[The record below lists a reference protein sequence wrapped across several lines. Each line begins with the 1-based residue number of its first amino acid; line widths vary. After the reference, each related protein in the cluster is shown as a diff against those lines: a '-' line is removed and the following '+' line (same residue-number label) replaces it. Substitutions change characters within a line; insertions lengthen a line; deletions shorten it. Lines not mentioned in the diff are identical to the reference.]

1 MNYNEALEYINGTE
15 WFGSKPGLERVGE
28 LLRRLGEPQKGLKYV
43 HVAGTNG
50 KGSASAMLASVL
62 KAAGYKT
69 GLFTSPYLARFTE
82 RMRING
88 KEIDPDRL
96 AEIVTRVAPQADAM
110 DEHPTEFELMTA
122 AGLLWFAEEQ
132 CDIVV
137 LEVGLGGR
145 YDATNIIGAPEA
157 AVIMNIGLDHTAVL
171 GESIEKIAWEK
182 AGIIKPGC
190 DVVLYEQSEGVTAV
204 VRAECEKAGARLHIA
219 DFSAIHSEFDSLDG
233 QVFTY
238 RGEPYALPLL
248 GSHQLKNA
256 AVAAETV
263 QVLRGRGWELEQSD
277 VEHGLYA
284 VSWPAR
290 FEPVGEE
297 PYFIVDGGHNPQC
310 AQTVAENL
318 ANYFPGKK
326 RVLLVGVLAD
336 KDYMSLTEILNTA
349 ADEYV
354 CVTPDSARALP
365 ASELGECLAR
375 FGKRVTVAD
384 SIREGVAAAQDAA
397 GADGVVC
404 AVGSLYMAGE
414 IRACFDLK

>member
-15 WFGSKPGLERVGE
+15 WFGSKPGLERISE

-96 AEIVTRVAPQADAM
+96 AEIVTRVAPLADAM

-171 GESIEKIAWEK
+171 GESVEKIAWEK

-190 DVVLYEQSEGVTAV
+190 DVVLYEQSESVTAV

-290 FEPVGEE
+290 FELVGEA

-318 ANYFPGKK
+318 INYFPDKK

-336 KDYMSLTEILNTA
+336 KDYMNLTEILNTA

-384 SIREGVAAAQDAA
+384 GIREGVAAAQDAA